1 MNKTHAFV
9 KPEYLPPSYN
19 KGSNSRL

>member
-1 MNKTHAFV
+1 MNKTHAFM
-9 KPEYLPPSYN
+9 KPEYSPPSYN